1 MSKKNQPG
9 QFSQTGILRCARYAF
24 MPNRL
29 HFCGPDKNR
38 DLFYY
43 AQGLEIDGGLKL
55 ILKEFQTL
63 YPYLDF
69 IARANKIRDVFDER
83 VVEAYWLGNNLLENI
98 EKNKLYYH
106 LADNLGLK
114 KKLSRLLL
122 KQVIDK
128 IPLGAKP
135 HHSFH
140 VFNVWKRTGNLDVM
154 HTLNS
159 MDLCRVSWGQIKKVD
174 WPNLKVESQ
183 PLTLAKDRLKL
194 SEPVSRNILA
204 QINNAGFIN
213 RPKIGDWISFH
224 WDFACEV
231 LNKRQVNNLKKYTQE
246 SISLVNLI

>member
-1 MSKKNQPG
+1 MLKKNQFG
-9 QFSQTGILRCARYAF
+9 QFSQKGILRCARYAF
-24 MPNRL
+24 MPNKL

-43 AQGLEIDGGLKL
+43 AQGLEVDGGLKL

-69 IARANKIRDVFDER
+69 IAQANKIRDAFDER

-106 LADNLGLK
+106 LTDNLGLK

-122 KQVIDK
+122 RQVIDK

-135 HHSFH
+135 HHGFH
-140 VFNVWKRTGNLDVM
+140 VFNVWKRTGNLDII

-159 MDLCRVSWGQIKKVD
+159 MDLCRISWGKIKKVD
-174 WPNLKVESQ
+174 WPNLEVDSQ
-183 PLTLAKDRLKL
+183 PLALEKDKLKL
-194 SEPVSRNILA
+194 GQSVNRSILA
-204 QINNAGFIN
+204 QISNAGFID
-213 RPKIGDWISFH
+213 RPKIGDWVSFH
-224 WDFACEV
+224 WNFACEI
-231 LNKRQVNNLKKYTQE
+231 LNQRQVNNLKKYTKE
-246 SISLVNLI
+246 SIRLANA